1 MDRQGAAGAHDAAA
15 LVRQAEHLWTN
26 HTFRPADFGAAEQ
39 MIVRGEGVY
48 VWDAAGRR
56 YLDAFAGLAV
66 VNVGHGRPEIREAVT
81 RQLGDLDY
89 YPTTRGFANPPAA
102 RLAAKLAEITPG
114 TLARSFFAV
123 SGAEANER
131 AIQIARHYWLR
142 RGRPFKYKIVS
153 LERAYHGATTGDWAV
168 CGLPEM
174 VEAYRPMLP
183 AGFPKIPPAYC
194 YRCPYG
200 KTYPSCAIACA
211 DAVAEAIREAGPNT
225 VSAVIAEPI
234 QSSGGTIVPP
244 VGYLARLREICTAHD
259 VLLIADEVITGFGRT
274 GKLFACEYDGIV
286 PDILTVAKG
295 ITSGYLPLSAA
306 IASEEVAAPFLE
318 DRTHEHV
325 HPGTYCGHPVT
336 CAAALANIEILEKE
350 DLAGNAARIGEH
362 LLERLRGLQARH
374 PMVGEVRG
382 RGLLLAADLKDPRSG
397 GLLPREVV
405 ERANRL
411 AYDRGLIVSARGSVI
426 RLAPP
431 LILTQDQA
439 DIIADTLDDVLKELA
454 RAL

>member
-1 MDRQGAAGAHDAAA
+1 MERHRRIEAHDVET
-15 LVRQAEHLWTN
+15 LVRQADYLWTN
-26 HTFRPADFGAAEQ
+26 HSFRPPGFTEAEQ
-39 MIVRGEGVY
+39 MIVRAEGVY

-56 YLDAFAGLAV
+56 YLDAFAGLVV
-66 VNVGHGRPEIREAVT
+66 VNVGHGRDEIREAVS
-81 RQLGDLDY
+81 RQLEELDY
-89 YPTTRGFANPPAA
+89 YPTTRGFTNPPAA

-114 TLARSFFAV
+114 DLARSFFAV

-131 AIQIARHYWLR
+131 AIQLARHYWLR
-142 RGRPFKYKIVS
+142 RGRPFKYKVVS
-153 LERAYHGATTGDWAV
+153 LQGGYHGATTGDWAV

-174 VEAYRPMLP
+174 IEAYRPMLP

-234 QSSGGTIVPP
+234 QSSGGTIIPP
-244 VGYLARLREICTAHD
+244 VGYLARLREICTAHE

-274 GKLFACEYDGIV
+274 GKLFACEHDGVV
-286 PDILTVAKG
+286 PDILSVAKG

-306 IASEEVAAPFLE
+306 IATEAVAEPFLD

-325 HPGTYCGHPVT
+325 HPGTYCGHPVS
-336 CAAALANIEILEKE
+336 CAAALANIEIIEKE
-350 DLAGNAARIGEH
+350 DLAGNAARVGAY
-362 LLERLRGLQARH
+362 LLERLRGLPARH
-374 PMVGEVRG
+374 PLVGEVRG
-382 RGLLLAADLKDPRSG
+382 RGLMLAADLKDPRTG

-411 AYDRGLIVSARGSVI
+411 AYDRGMILSARGSVI

-431 LILTQDQA
+431 LTLTHEQA
-439 DIIADTLDDVLKELA
+439 DVIADTLDDVLKELG
-454 RAL
+454 RAV

>member
-1 MDRQGAAGAHDAAA
+1 MERQRGVEAHDVEA
-15 LVRQAEHLWTN
+15 LARQADYLWTN
-26 HTFRPADFGAAEQ
+26 HTFRPPDFDAREQ

-66 VNVGHGRPEIREAVT
+66 VNVGHGRHEIREAIT
-81 RQLGDLDY
+81 RQLEELEY
-89 YPTTRGFANPPAA
+89 YPTTRGFTNPPAA

-114 TLARSFFAV
+114 DLARSFFAV

-131 AIQIARHYWLR
+131 AIQIARHYWIR
-142 RGRPFKYKIVS
+142 RGRPSKYKIVS
-153 LERAYHGATTGDWAV
+153 LERGYHGATTGDWAV

-174 VEAYRPMLP
+174 IEAYRPMLP

-200 KTYPSCAIACA
+200 KTYPACAIACA
-211 DAVAEAIREAGPNT
+211 DAVADAIREAGPDT

-234 QSSGGTIVPP
+234 QSAGGTIIPP

-274 GKLFACEYDGIV
+274 GKFFACQHDGVV
-286 PDILTVAKG
+286 PDILSVAKG

-306 IASEEVAAPFLE
+306 IATEAVAEPFLD
-318 DRTHEHV
+318 DRAHEHV
-325 HPGTYCGHPVT
+325 HPGTYCGHPVS
-336 CAAALANIEILEKE
+336 CAAAMANIEIIEKE
-350 DLAGNAARIGEH
+350 DLAGNAARVGEY
-362 LLERLRGLQARH
+362 LLGRLGGLQARH
-374 PMVGEVRG
+374 PLVGEVRG
-382 RGLLLAADLKDPRSG
+382 RGLMLALDLTDRRTG
-397 GLLPREVV
+397 GPPDRQVV

-431 LILTQDQA
+431 LILTHEQA
-439 DIIADTLDDVLKELA
+439 EVIAGTLDDVLKELA

>member
-1 MDRQGAAGAHDAAA
+1 MNPQNAVRVQEVEA
-15 LVRQAEHLWTN
+15 LVKQADYLWTN
-26 HTFRPADFGAAEQ
+26 HTFRPPDFDAAEQ

-66 VNVGHGRPEIREAVT
+66 VNVGHGRREIREAVA
-81 RQLGDLDY
+81 RQFEELEY
-89 YPTTRGFANPPAA
+89 YPTTRGFTNPPAA

-114 TLARSFFAV
+114 SLARSFLAV
-123 SGAEANER
+123 SGSEANER

-142 RGRPFKYKIVS
+142 RGQPSKYKIVS
-153 LERAYHGATTGDWAV
+153 LERGYHGATAGDWAV

-183 AGFPKIPPAYC
+183 TGFPKIPPAYC
-194 YRCPYG
+194 YRCPIG
-200 KTYPSCAIACA
+200 KTYPACAIACA
-211 DAVAEAIREAGPNT
+211 DGVADAIREAGPNT

-234 QSSGGTIVPP
+234 QSAGGTIIPP
-244 VGYLARLREICTAHD
+244 VGYLARLREICDAHE

-274 GKLFACEYDGIV
+274 GKLFGCQHDGVV
-286 PDILTVAKG
+286 PDILSVAKG
-295 ITSGYLPLSAA
+295 ITSGYLPLSATVA
-306 IASEEVAAPFLE
+306 TENVAAPFLD
-318 DRTHEHV
+318 DRTHENV
-325 HPGTYCGHPVT
+325 HPGTYCGHPVA
-336 CAAALANIEILEKE
+336 CAAALANIEIIEKE
-350 DLAGNAARIGEH
+350 DLAGNSARVGVY

-374 PMVGEVRG
+374 PIVGEVRG
-382 RGLLLAADLKDPRSG
+382 RGLFMAVDLKDPGTG
-397 GLLPREVV
+397 GLPPRSLV

-411 AYDRGLIVSARGSVI
+411 AYDRGLIVFARGSVI

-431 LILTQDQA
+431 LILTNEQA

-454 RAL
+454 REL

>member
-1 MDRQGAAGAHDAAA
+1 
-15 LVRQAEHLWTN
+15 
-26 HTFRPADFGAAEQ
+26 
-39 MIVRGEGVY
+39 
-48 VWDAAGRR
+48 
-56 YLDAFAGLAV
+56 
-66 VNVGHGRPEIREAVT
+66 
-81 RQLGDLDY
+81 
-89 YPTTRGFANPPAA
+89 
-102 RLAAKLAEITPG
+102 
-114 TLARSFFAV
+114 
-123 SGAEANER
+123 
-131 AIQIARHYWLR
+131 
-142 RGRPFKYKIVS
+142 
-153 LERAYHGATTGDWAV
+153 
-168 CGLPEM
+168 
-174 VEAYRPMLP
+174 MLP

-200 KTYPSCAIACA
+200 KTYPACAIACA
-211 DAVAEAIREAGPNT
+211 DAVEDAIREAGPDT

-234 QSSGGTIVPP
+234 QSSGGTIIPP
-244 VGYLARLREICTAHD
+244 VGYLARLREICARRE

-274 GKLFACEYDGIV
+274 GKLFASEHDGVV
-286 PDILTVAKG
+286 PDIMTVAKG

-306 IASEEVAAPFLE
+306 IATETVAAPFLD

-336 CAAALANIEILEKE
+336 CAAALANIEIIEKE
-350 DLAGNAARIGEH
+350 DLAGNAARVGEH
-362 LLERLRGLQARH
+362 LLGRLRALQARH

-431 LILTQDQA
+431 LILTQGQGDV
-439 DIIADTLDDVLKELA
+439 IADTLDDVLKELV